1 MDFLKAIC
9 VFHLLMPCA
18 LHTSTLAILMYLL
31 GFDLLMKTVKNSLER
46 MTWIYK
52 SNRVIFIV

>member
-9 VFHLLMPCA
+9 VFHLLMPCT